1 MMLLFVTLLY
11 LKLQAKIY
19 TESSRILGHH
29 LHLLNLNE
37 GKGQGGI
44 CFLISSSGG
53 SLQRGWF
60 YSYFISINKLKPS
73 IICPR
78 LHSRKE
84 RVPPRF
90 A

>member
-19 TESSRILGHH
+19 TESSRFLGHH
-29 LHLLNLNE
+29 LHRLNLNE
-37 GKGQGGI
+37 GNGQGGI
-44 CFLISSSGG
+44 FFLISSSSG

-60 YSYFISINKLKPS
+60 YSYFISINKLKPR
-73 IICPR
+73 IICLG
-78 LHSRKE
+78 LHSRKK
-84 RVPPRF
+84 RVPLRF